1 MKVFITG
8 GAGFIGSHLADAFVS
23 RGDQVT
29 VLDNFSTGTASNLS
43 KSFVEVVDGD
53 IRDAALIDRLVAKS
67 DLVMHMAAA
76 LGVKNIMENPLEAI
90 STNLG
95 GSEVVL
101 KAVTRHNKRTFIAS
115 TSEVYGKNPNQ
126 PLSETD
132 DRVVGAPQNFRWTY
146 SDAKALEEAVATIL
160 HKEHQLPVTTI
171 RFFNTVGPRQTGAYG
186 MVLPRFVAAAK
197 KNEPLIVHGDGSQSR
212 VFGHVADAVDGI
224 FSLLS
229 NDKSIGEVF
238 NIGGQ
243 GEITI
248 KELAEKVIAQTNSK
262 SEIQYIP
269 YKEAY
274 GAGFE
279 DMQRRVPNIG
289 KIEALTG
296 WSPKRDLTQII
307 KDISEAI

>member
-1 MKVFITG
+1 MKVLITG
-8 GAGFIGSHLADAFVS
+8 GAGFIGSHLADAFVN
-23 RGDQVT
+23 RGDLVT
-29 VLDNFSTGTASNLS
+29 IIDNFSTGTADNL
-43 KSFVEVVDGD
+43 KSFVEVIDGD
-53 IRDAALIDRLVAKS
+53 IRDAALMDKLVAKA
-67 DLVMHMAAA
+67 DLVMHMAAS

-101 KAVTRHNKRTFIAS
+101 KAVTRHHKRTFIAS
-115 TSEVYGKNPNQ
+115 TSEVYGKNPKQ

-132 DRVVGAPQNFRWTY
+132 DRVIGAPQNFRWTY
-146 SDAKALEEAVATIL
+146 SDAKALEEAVATIM
-160 HKEHQLPVTTI
+160 HQTQNLPVTTL

-186 MVLPRFVAAAK
+186 MVLPRFVKAAK
-197 KNEPLIVHGDGSQSR
+197 ENQPLIIHGDGSQSR
-212 VFGHVADAVDGI
+212 VFGHIYDAVDAV
-224 FSLLS
+224 FSLID
-229 NDKSIGEVF
+229 NEKSIGEVF

-248 KELAEKVIAQTNSK
+248 KELAEKVISQTNSK
-262 SEIQYIP
+262 SEFQYIP

-279 DMQRRVPNIG
+279 DMQRRVPNIE
-289 KIEALTG
+289 KIKSFTG

-307 KDISEAI
+307 SDIAAAI

>member
-1 MKVFITG
+1 MKVLITG
-8 GAGFIGSHLADAFVS
+8 GAGFIGSHLTDAFVK

-29 VLDNFSTGTASNLS
+29 IIDNFSTGTADNL
-43 KSFVEVVDGD
+43 KSFAQVIEGD
-53 IRDAALIDRLVAKS
+53 IRDAHLMDKEVAKA

-76 LGVKNIMENPLEAI
+76 LGVKNIMENPLESI

-115 TSEVYGKNPNQ
+115 TSEVYGKNPKQ

-132 DRVVGAPQNFRWTY
+132 DRVVGSPQNYRWTY

-160 HKEHQLPVTTI
+160 HKQEGLPVTTL

-186 MVLPRFVAAAK
+186 MVLPRFVKAAK
-197 KNEPLIVHGDGSQSR
+197 ENQPLIVHGDGSQSR
-212 VFGHVADAVDGI
+212 VFGHVQDAVEAVFTLID
-224 FSLLS
+224 
-229 NDKSIGEVF
+229 NEKSIGEVF

-279 DMQRRVPNIG
+279 DMQRRVPNIE
-289 KIEALTG
+289 KIKNFTG
-296 WSPKRDLTQII
+296 WAPKRDLNQII
-307 KDISEAI
+307 SDIAAAI

>member
-1 MKVFITG
+1 MKVLITG
-8 GAGFIGSHLADAFVS
+8 GAGFIGSHLTDAFVK
-23 RGDQVT
+23 RGDKVT
-29 VLDNFSTGTASNLS
+29 IIDNFSTGTANNL
-43 KSFVEVVDGD
+43 KSFAKIIDGD
-53 IRDAALIDRLVAKS
+53 IRDAALIDQLVSKA

-115 TSEVYGKNPNQ
+115 TSEVYGKNPKQ

-132 DRVVGAPQNFRWTY
+132 DRVVGAPQNWRWTY
-146 SDAKALEEAVATIL
+146 SDAKALEEAVATIM
-160 HKEHQLPVTTI
+160 HKEKGLPVTTL

-197 KNEPLIVHGDGSQSR
+197 KNEPLIVHGDGFQSR
-212 VFGHVADAVDGI
+212 VFGHVSDAVDAV
-224 FSLLS
+224 FSLIE

-279 DMQRRVPNIG
+279 DMQRRVPNIA
-289 KIEALTG
+289 KIKEFTG
-296 WSPKRDLTQII
+296 WEPKRDLTQII
-307 KDISEAI
+307 SDIADAI

>member
-1 MKVFITG
+1 MKVLITG
-8 GAGFIGSHLADAFVS
+8 GAGFIGSHLADAFVK

-29 VLDNFSTGTASNLS
+29 IIDNFSTGTADNL
-43 KSFVEVVDGD
+43 KSFVEIVDGD
-53 IRDAALIDRLVAKS
+53 IRDAALMDQLVAKS
-67 DLVMHMAAA
+67 DLVMHMAAS

-101 KAVTRHNKRTFIAS
+101 KAVTRHSKRTFIAS
-115 TSEVYGKNPNQ
+115 TSEVYGKNPKQ

-132 DRVVGAPQNFRWTY
+132 DRVVGAPQNWRWTY
-146 SDAKALEEAVATIL
+146 SDAKALEEAVATIM
-160 HKEHQLPVTTI
+160 HKEKGLPVTTL

-186 MVLPRFVAAAK
+186 MVLPRFVKAAK
-197 KNEPLIVHGDGSQSR
+197 ENQPLIVHGDGSQSR
-212 VFGHVADAVDGI
+212 VFGHVSDAVEAV
-224 FSLLS
+224 FSLIE
-229 NDKSIGEVF
+229 NEKSIGEVF

-262 SEIQYIP
+262 SEIKYIP

-279 DMQRRVPNIG
+279 DMQRRVPNIE
-289 KIEALTG
+289 KIKALSG
-296 WSPKRDLTQII
+296 WVPKRDLTQII
-307 KDISEAI
+307 SDIAEAI

>member
-1 MKVFITG
+1 MKVLITG
-8 GAGFIGSHLADAFVS
+8 GAGFIGSHLADAFVK

-29 VLDNFSTGTASNLS
+29 IVDNFSTGTADNL
-43 KSFVEVVDGD
+43 KSFAQIIDGD
-53 IRDAALIDRLVAKS
+53 IRDAELIDQLVAKA

-76 LGVKNIMENPLEAI
+76 LGVKNIMENPLESI

-101 KAVTRHNKRTFIAS
+101 KAVTLHNKRTFIAS
-115 TSEVYGKNPNQ
+115 TSEVYGKNPKQ

-132 DRVVGAPQNFRWTY
+132 DRVVGAPQNWRWTY
-146 SDAKALEEAVATIL
+146 SDAKALEEAVANIM
-160 HKEHQLPVTTI
+160 HKEKGLPVTTL

-186 MVLPRFVAAAK
+186 MVLPRFVKAAK
-197 KNEPLIVHGDGSQSR
+197 ENQPLVVHGDGSQSR
-212 VFGHVADAVDGI
+212 VFGHVADAIEAV
-224 FSLLS
+224 FSLIE
-229 NDKSIGEVF
+229 NEKSIGEVF

-248 KELAEKVIAQTNSK
+248 KKLAEKVIAQTNSK

-274 GAGFE
+274 GAGYE
-279 DMQRRVPNIG
+279 DMQRRVPNID
-289 KIEALTG
+289 KIKTLTG
-296 WSPKRDLTQII
+296 WTPKRDLTQII
-307 KDISEAI
+307 SDIAKAI

>member
-1 MKVFITG
+1 MKVLITG
-8 GAGFIGSHLADAFVS
+8 GAGFIGSHLIDAFVK

-29 VLDNFSTGTASNLS
+29 IIDNFSTGTADNL
-43 KSFVEVVDGD
+43 KSFAQVIEGD
-53 IRDAALIDRLVAKS
+53 IRDAHLMDKEVAKA

-76 LGVKNIMENPLEAI
+76 LGVKNIMENPLESI

-115 TSEVYGKNPNQ
+115 TSEVYGKNPKQ

-132 DRVVGAPQNFRWTY
+132 DRVVGSPQNYRWTY
-146 SDAKALEEAVATIL
+146 SDAKALEEAVATIM
-160 HKEHQLPVTTI
+160 HKEQGLPVTTL

-186 MVLPRFVAAAK
+186 MVLPRFVKAAK
-197 KNEPLIVHGDGSQSR
+197 ENQPLIVHGDGSQSR
-212 VFGHVADAVDGI
+212 VFGHVTDAVEAV
-224 FSLLS
+224 FSLIE
-229 NDKSIGEVF
+229 NEKSIGEVF

-279 DMQRRVPNIG
+279 DMQRRVPNIE
-289 KIEALTG
+289 KINSFTG
-296 WSPKRDLTQII
+296 WKPKRDLTQII
-307 KDISEAI
+307 SDIAEAI